1 MRKQK
6 ENELKST
13 KLVAS
18 ILNVDMKS
26 IKAAVKTPMV
36 HFEHNLIDLNQPIEG
51 AAAVG
56 VAAVGAAAAVGFEV
70 TEVGAEAEVGF
81 KVAGFCRLPC
91 LKAGTVV
98 ATVVVF
104 CRVPGKD
111 L

>member
-56 VAAVGAAAAVGFEV
+56 VAAVGAAAA
-70 TEVGAEAEVGF
+70 EADINTPLTP
-81 KVAGFCRLPC
+81 KQAWI
-91 LKAGTVV
+91 
-98 ATVVVF
+98 
-104 CRVPGKD
+104 PGQFQTWTPETYNQHK
-111 L
+111 LN